1 MRPASLTGINLRSRQ
16 AARYRFRLRVTRGAD
31 IAVGPG
37 KIDLLEAIGRT
48 GSISA
53 AARALHMSYR
63 RAWLLVQTMNRCFK
77 RPVVAAEVGGSR
89 GGGAKLTP
97 AGEQAVRHYRR
108 IERMAADASAAEIR
122 GLVRLLRR

>member
-1 MRPASLTGINLRSRQ
+1 MSRQ
-16 AARYRFRLRVTRGAD
+16 AARIRFRLRVTRGAD

-37 KIDLLEAIGRT
+37 KIDLLEAIART

-77 RPVVAAEVGGSR
+77 PPVVAAEVGGSR